1 MLVPRQWQPWSVL
14 DTSGTWPVAAGSL
27 HKGWSNSIIGTD
39 WKNLNRQGAK
49 SAKETPHGFTEIRFD
64 SSYTIYLLV

>member
-1 MLVPRQWQPWSVL
+1 MEAVGIP
-14 DTSGTWPVAAGSL
+14 GSL
-27 HKGWSNSIIGTD
+27 HKGWSYSIIGTD
-39 WKNLNRQGAK
+39 WKNLNRQGVK